1 VQNLLGGNEL
11 PAFSS
16 HHSCVITK
24 NCKQTP
30 DNWASSPWPTNLAV
44 DRWYHCFLA
53 VSSDIDVQVD
63 SAEVAW
69 NSIIPFRM

>member
-1 VQNLLGGNEL
+1 MSCLLS
-11 PAFSS
+11 SS
-16 HHSCVITK
+16 HHFWCDNQVIFANRHQITRLL
-24 NCKQTP
+24 
-30 DNWASSPWPTNLAV
+30 SLEPTNLAV